1 MATYKCGGNIYTA
14 GEMSDFL
21 SNRSGD
27 GVVEYRDGAM
37 FCVPENKI
45 VQASNSDSASGDIEA
60 SERTRRTER
69 TPTGTRTVTEYEN
82 TQGGVTTSGTSV
94 TNEIEDR
101 VRWQNVYFPGRPET
115 GGSRGYE
122 TLTVSEAE
130 NLPSR
135 IRAEEGG
142 TENSRYKDLEQGIK
156 GYFGQSISSYTSLDA
171 AWNRIVEDAQAGN
184 VAAMDLLASG
194 KQAFDILG
202 DPSKRGRGSG
212 APSVTYSIDK
222 ANEED
227 IYTLA
232 QGLAMEMIGRPITEK
247 QFDKLLKRVRKEEQ
261 ASPTITRRSGNTV
274 TTEAGITT
282 EERQSVMA
290 ELLQENPQWRQHQMS
305 QGVLDA
311 LTRNIQEAKRLDSG
325 V

>member
-1 MATYKCGGNIYTA
+1 MAWTCDVGRAVPNPDGEGYVCVDDNGQIIEGEFAYAEDSPYPGQSDGNK
-14 GEMSDFL
+14 SL
-21 SNRSGD
+21 S
-27 GVVEYRDGAM
+27 V
-37 FCVPENKI
+37 
-45 VQASNSDSASGDIEA
+45 
-60 SERTRRTER
+60 ERTEQ
-69 TPTGTRTVTEYEN
+69 TPRGPKTVTEYTRTE
-82 TQGGVTTSGTSV
+82 GGITTSGV
-94 TNEIEDR
+94 TEKLEVEDR
-101 VRWQNVYFPGRPET
+101 VRWQEKYFPGRPET

-184 VAAMDLLASG
+184 VAAMDLLSSG

-202 DPSKRGRGSG
+202 DPSKRGRSGSG

-325 V
+325 A

>member
-1 MATYKCGGNIYTA
+1 MAWTCDVGKAVPNPDGEGYVCVDDNGEIIEGEFAYPEDSPYPGESDGNK
-14 GEMSDFL
+14 SL
-21 SNRSGD
+21 S
-27 GVVEYRDGAM
+27 V
-37 FCVPENKI
+37 
-45 VQASNSDSASGDIEA
+45 
-60 SERTRRTER
+60 ERTEQ
-69 TPTGTRTVTEYEN
+69 TPRGPKTVTEYTRTE
-82 TQGGVTTSGTSV
+82 GGVTTSGV
-94 TNEIEDR
+94 TEKLEVEDR
-101 VRWQNVYFPGRPET
+101 VRWQNVYRPGRSET
-115 GGSRGYE
+115 GGGRRYE
-122 TLTVSEAE
+122 TLTVSEAQ
-130 NLPSR
+130 NYPSKV
-135 IRAEEGG
+135 RAEEGG
-142 TENSRYKDLEQGIK
+142 TENSRYQNLEQGIK
-156 GYFGQSISSYTSLDA
+156 GYFGQSISSYTSLDS
-171 AWNRIVEDAQAGN
+171 AWNQIVEDARNGN
-184 VAAMDLLASG
+184 EAAMDLLAGG

-202 DPSKRGRGSG
+202 DPSKRGTRGSG
-212 APSVTYSIDK
+212 APSVTYSIDN

-290 ELLQENPQWRQHQMS
+290 ELLQENPQWEQYQMT